1 MEMKL
6 EKPKAEKV
14 DEDLKLRERWKREM
28 LKTLENLRREII
40 QSVYF

>member
-6 EKPKAEKV
+6 AKPKAEKV